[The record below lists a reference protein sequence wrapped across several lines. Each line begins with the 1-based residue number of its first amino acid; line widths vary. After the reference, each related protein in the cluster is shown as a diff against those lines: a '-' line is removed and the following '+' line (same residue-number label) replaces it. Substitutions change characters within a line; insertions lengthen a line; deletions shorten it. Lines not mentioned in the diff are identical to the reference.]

1 MKYKEVLPISLEEA
15 ENAVNSKNPEIVCD
29 GLLRL
34 TYHDSDWQRV
44 QNLCLHFIKSENIQ
58 IRSLAV
64 TCLGHLARIHHTL
77 DIEQVIPILKN
88 LLQDKE
94 IAGRVEDTLEDIEMF
109 IQ

>member
-1 MKYKEVLPISLEEA
+1 MKYTEVLPISREEA
-15 ENAVNSKNPEIVCD
+15 DNALNSRNPEIVCD

-34 TYHDSDWQRV
+34 TYHDSDWQWV

-88 LLQDKE
+88 LLHDKE
-94 IAGRVEDTLEDIEMF
+94 IAGRVEDALDDIEMF
-109 IQ
+109 VR